1 MIDLLKKIIS
11 LLAASIL
18 AVSAVS
24 FNTAAVLAAGANDI
38 DGVYLNGSKLIF
50 PDAQPIIS
58 NSRVMVPIRTT
69 AEYFGMD
76 ISWNKETETM
86 TFKKDSRTIVHKM
99 RSNVITVNGE
109 ALTFDTPS
117 INSMNRTLM
126 PVRMLG
132 EAMGAVVDWNNE
144 ARQVIITTDTPSV
157 LTAQPDKTAV
167 NTGEKVLVNILA
179 SPTATKVKLVD
190 TDTNTMVNESV
201 TYTENGDGTKTFSV
215 NWVPNSNTTG
225 YKSVQVYAGN
235 EGGYSETGMPVN
247 ISVVA
252 DSSPKLKNYTVS
264 DYSVDRNDFVE
275 FTVYANATTTK
286 VKIENDFNADT
297 KELTSYTASGDNR
310 VFEGRVKMTKSGNRE
325 FTIHAGN
332 AKGYTS
338 EYQTVTIDV
347 DKDSSKDDDDDDDDD
362 DECKIKDIDTDEDEV
377 AKGGDVTVKI
387 KTTYDINEIRIMD
400 NDDDRVAK
408 TIYEKSK
415 DKSDNE
421 KIWQLT
427 VPVNDTG
434 TNKFYVYAY
443 SDDDDTHKSFSVK
456 GIEYD
461 DDKLIIKSV
470 SQEDDDAEEGDDV
483 KIKVVTSDVA
493 VKSEGGD
500 NKGGTIELT
509 KSSSKNGKNRTRTL
523 TIKDAQMDKNYYIYA
538 FDENNKDVKRKFTL
552 DIEESED
559 LEIYDIDL
567 DDTTVDLY
575 DKVYVTVR
583 TSTNVER
590 VWIEDGDDKR
600 VAVEKKRTE
609 KDDDEY
615 VWKLDFETSDTGRIT
630 YTVYARSTDGDEVK
644 ETFKVRVEK

>member
-1 MIDLLKKIIS
+1 MLKKIIS

-493 VKSEGGD
+493 VKVEVAD
-500 NKGGTIELT
+500 NKGDTIDST
-509 KSSSKNGKNRTRTL
+509 TSSSKSGKSRTWTL

>member
-493 VKSEGGD
+493 VKVEVAD
-500 NKGGTIELT
+500 NKGDTIDST
-509 KSSSKNGKNRTRTL
+509 TSSSKSGKSRTWTL

>member
-1 MIDLLKKIIS
+1 MLKKIIS

-493 VKSEGGD
+493 VKVEVAD
-500 NKGGTIELT
+500 NKGDTIDST
-509 KSSSKNGKNRTRTL
+509 TSSSKSGKSRTWTL

-609 KDDDEY
+609 KDDDPN